1 MYIKTERLII
11 RNFELDDWKEV
22 YEYTSKKSVMKY
34 MPEGVLTERDTKEF
48 INRNIGD
55 SAEKFAVILA
65 DEDIL
70 IGHVEFF
77 KYFGEHSYEIGW
89 VFNPKYYNKG
99 YATEAASAIVKYGFE
114 DLKLHRIV
122 ATCQPEN
129 IPSYRVMEKIG
140 MRREGYFKK
149 CIPHGDQWWDEYY
162 YAILEEEWDNQM
174 VSTKS

>member
-11 RNFELDDWKEV
+11 RNFELDDWKAV
-22 YEYTSKKSVMKY
+22 HAYTSKKSVMKY
-34 MPEGVLTERDTKEF
+34 MPEGVLTEKETKEF

-89 VFNPKYYNKG
+89 VFNPEYYNKG

-162 YAILEEEWDNQM
+162 YAILAEEWDNQM
-174 VSTKS
+174 VSSQS